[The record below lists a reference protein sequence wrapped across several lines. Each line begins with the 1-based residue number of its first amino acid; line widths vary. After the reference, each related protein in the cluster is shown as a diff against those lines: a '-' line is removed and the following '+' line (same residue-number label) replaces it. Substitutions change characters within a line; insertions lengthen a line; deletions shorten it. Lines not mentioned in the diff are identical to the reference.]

1 VLLELA
7 RQYAD
12 IIQAIEV
19 ERFRSVGTSYEFRA
33 LITLH
38 DGSQLF
44 VKITSLWMTP
54 GNTPTIGKTVRGD
67 SDADGTMRCIGQK

>member
-1 VLLELA
+1 MLLELA

-19 ERFRSVGTSYEFRA
+19 ERFRSVGASYEFRA

-44 VKITSLWMTP
+44 VKDYLGHDPNFRSTCEMRGEPDL
-54 GNTPTIGKTVRGD
+54 KTQR
-67 SDADGTMRCIGQK
+67 S